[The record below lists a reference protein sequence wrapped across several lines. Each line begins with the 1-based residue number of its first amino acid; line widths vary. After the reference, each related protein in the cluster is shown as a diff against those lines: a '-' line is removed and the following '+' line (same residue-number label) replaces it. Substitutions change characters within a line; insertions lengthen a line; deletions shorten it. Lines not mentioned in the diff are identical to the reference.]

1 MRTGSFR
8 RARLGFTL
16 VELLVVIAIIGILVG
31 LLLPAVQA
39 AREAARRMSCQN
51 NLKQI
56 GLAIHNFESGYKKLP
71 AGALGPSRVDP
82 YIDAGAAGNQQFYG
96 TLPFLLPFMELNNIY
111 QQFPSALLRIDRLAQ
126 SGEDLRWASTTASL
140 WAGATNPG
148 NIAQYKIPS
157 FMCPSDS
164 KTPSA
169 VYTRLHVRA
178 SSATGTGVTA
188 QAFIG
193 RASGGWQVAALGRT
207 NYAGAQGRPDVE
219 GGRWQGLFRNRM
231 ETRFGSVS
239 DGLSNVIAY
248 GETRGGNVTGPV
260 EPSTV
265 LWISAIPLPSSST
278 WLLGEDNWYEFSS
291 NHTGLTNFT
300 LGDGS
305 VRGISNN
312 IDGATWLRLN
322 GISDGEVISNEF

>member
-1 MRTGSFR
+1 MRMVRLRT
-8 RARLGFTL
+8 ARGAFTL

-82 YIDAGAAGNQQFYG
+82 FIDAGAAGNQQYYG
-96 TLPFLLPFMELNNIY
+96 TLPHLLPFMELNNIY
-111 QQFPSALLRIDRLAQ
+111 QQFPTDLLRTNRLAQ
-126 SGEDLRWASTTASL
+126 SGEDLRWASTTAAL
-140 WAGATNPG
+140 WAGATNPW
-148 NIAQYKIPS
+148 NIAQIKIPT
-157 FMCPSDS
+157 FLCPSDS
-164 KTPSA
+164 KTPTV

-193 RASGGWQVAALGRT
+193 RSSGGWPVAALGRT
-207 NYAGAQGRPDVE
+207 NYAAAQGRPDVE
-219 GGRWQGLFRNRM
+219 GGRWQGLFRNRT
-231 ETRFGSVS
+231 ETKFGSVS
-239 DGLSNVIAY
+239 DGLSNVIAF

-260 EPSTV
+260 EQSTV
-265 LWISAIPLPSSST
+265 LWISAIPLPASTT
-278 WLLGEDNWYEFSS
+278 WLIGEDNWFEFSS

-305 VRGISNN
+305 VRSITNN
-312 IDGATWLRLN
+312 IDGVTWLRLN
-322 GISDGEVISNEF
+322 GIADGEVISNEF